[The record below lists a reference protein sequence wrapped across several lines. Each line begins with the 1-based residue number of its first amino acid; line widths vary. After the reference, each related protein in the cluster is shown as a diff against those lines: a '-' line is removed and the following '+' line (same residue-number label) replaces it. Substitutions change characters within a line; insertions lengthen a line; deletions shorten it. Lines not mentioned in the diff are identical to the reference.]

1 MQAYHSFVPSY
12 PPPAIPTRESIIAE
26 GLKALDQSKTDQ
38 QWLKF
43 WLERKMEQK
52 KSTSKLMTLSEY
64 RQKLGDHARLL
75 RQYKDALH
83 NSNHGVLSELKQ
95 QIEQSNHLI
104 YNPELIKS
112 IQVNIRRRK
121 SKRARLRRRK
131 EDQVATDTI
140 ETFPTNEK
148 SLEQKIQDIELLLQ
162 TIAKVKQSNRDED
175 ILDELS
181 ELGTRCTTK
190 LHEYQTELAKQ
201 CHCMDVDLYNS
212 LFNNHDRSFY
222 ESMNSDA
229 HDFLRAHQNVNDLV
243 EIRQAWDRYSTPH
256 FSSVDNLIPLKWYE
270 PQPPSD
276 ANWSLYTK

>member
-1 MQAYHSFVPSY
+1 MHAYHSFVPSY

-26 GLKALDQSKTDQ
+26 GLKALEQSKTDQ

-52 KSTSKLMTLSEY
+52 KSTPKLMTLSEF
-64 RQKLGDHARLL
+64 RQKLVHHARLL
-75 RQYKDALH
+75 RQYEDALH
-83 NSNHGVLSELKQ
+83 NSNRGVLSELKQ
-95 QIEQSNHLI
+95 QIEQSNHFI

-112 IQVNIRRRK
+112 IQMDIRRRK

-131 EDQVATDTI
+131 DDQAAIDTI
-140 ETFPTNEK
+140 ETLPTNEK
-148 SLEQKIQDIELLLQ
+148 SLEQKIQDIQLLLQ
-162 TIAKVKQSNRDED
+162 TIAKLKQSNRDEE

-181 ELGTRCTTK
+181 ELEIRCTTK
-190 LHEYQTELAKQ
+190 LHEYQSELARQ
-201 CHCMDVDLYNS
+201 CHCADVDLYNS

-243 EIRQAWDRYSTPH
+243 EIRQ
-256 FSSVDNLIPLKWYE
+256 
-270 PQPPSD
+270 
-276 ANWSLYTK
+276 